1 MLWYWQSPLKIPKE
15 TFMIEHNEIQL
26 VLSGELKKLENLQ
39 RKLKNSLHTA
49 PIGTLHILQKNGKS
63 PQYYLYE
70 GREKRKYISKK
81 NIEFARGL
89 AQKEYEQK
97 LLNQVEER
105 IQCIQNMIKTY
116 QVPLVSIY
124 QEMPETK
131 KTLITPYELSDK
143 EFVKQWYSDHPG
155 CMNIYPISTNYYSN
169 QGIQVRS
176 KSEKIIADM
185 FEKYKVPYVYEP
197 SIHLKSGSIVYPD
210 FLVLNRRLRKQFIY
224 EHFGIMSDPQYS
236 DRTIEKIS
244 IYQQNGYFPGDNF
257 LFSMESQNKPLD
269 TRCIEKMIENYLK

>member
-1 MLWYWQSPLKIPKE
+1 
-15 TFMIEHNEIQL
+15 MIEHNEIQL

-169 QGIQVRS
+169 KGIQVRS

-185 FEKYKVPYVYEP
+185 LEKYKVPYVYEP

-210 FLVLNRRLRKQFIY
+210 FLILNRRLRKQFIY
-224 EHFGIMSDPQYS
+224 EHFGIMSDSQYS